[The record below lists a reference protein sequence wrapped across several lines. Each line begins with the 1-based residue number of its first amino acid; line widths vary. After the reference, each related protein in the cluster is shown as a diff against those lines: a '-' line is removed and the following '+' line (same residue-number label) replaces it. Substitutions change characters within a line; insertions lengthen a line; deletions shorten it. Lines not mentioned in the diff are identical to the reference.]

1 MILTFSKVWHFL
13 VVALINISI
22 PGILLLTKIAEALGH
37 SFKPERKIMPITQ
50 LIATQHLQNQ
60 IHVFLSAV
68 NYPFLLCFQSQI
80 HEPVINLRF
89 TFIT

>member
-60 IHVFLSAV
+60 IHVLPLSCKLSLSLV
-68 NYPFLLCFQSQI
+68 FPISDS
-80 HEPVINLRF
+80 
-89 TFIT
+89 